1 MKTQAIQW
9 EKEISLITNPNI
21 VKAWLKAMLA
31 TYFLVMVIM
40 STIFIGTGEIE
51 SLPMVAG
58 IFAVTVAGLFLFGLL
73 VMLIVL
79 GNRYRVR
86 FSVSEE
92 GIVYESIDTKAN
104 TLARFTVVAGML
116 TGRPGA
122 AGAGLLA
129 ISQQQ
134 VKLKWSPVL
143 QVQNQPNRHTVIIRN
158 QWRDLIHLYCT
169 EENYADV
176 SALIQQYLM
185 SQSIK
190 ADQSIESNENI
201 KSPIPATL
209 LHTSLVI
216 LSCLALFA
224 LGDMTKLDIFVPIFI
239 LAFSL
244 ATVWLIPLFGW
255 VILPALGFVIIHTIL
270 HLGEMR
276 EYTLVSTYRYRGY
289 EALDGG
295 DWVLLTLALLG
306 IGYLAFMSW
315 RALKGKLVPVLMQD
329 NQ

>member
-1 MKTQAIQW
+1 
-9 EKEISLITNPNI
+9 
-21 VKAWLKAMLA
+21 MLA

-134 VKLKWSPVL
+134 VKLK
-143 QVQNQPNRHTVIIRN
+143 
-158 QWRDLIHLYCT
+158 
-169 EENYADV
+169 
-176 SALIQQYLM
+176 
-185 SQSIK
+185 
-190 ADQSIESNENI
+190 
-201 KSPIPATL
+201 
-209 LHTSLVI
+209 
-216 LSCLALFA
+216 
-224 LGDMTKLDIFVPIFI
+224 
-239 LAFSL
+239 
-244 ATVWLIPLFGW
+244 
-255 VILPALGFVIIHTIL
+255 
-270 HLGEMR
+270 
-276 EYTLVSTYRYRGY
+276 
-289 EALDGG
+289 
-295 DWVLLTLALLG
+295 
-306 IGYLAFMSW
+306 
-315 RALKGKLVPVLMQD
+315 
-329 NQ
+329 

>member
-134 VKLKWSPVL
+134 VKLK
-143 QVQNQPNRHTVIIRN
+143 
-158 QWRDLIHLYCT
+158 
-169 EENYADV
+169 
-176 SALIQQYLM
+176 
-185 SQSIK
+185 
-190 ADQSIESNENI
+190 
-201 KSPIPATL
+201 
-209 LHTSLVI
+209 
-216 LSCLALFA
+216 
-224 LGDMTKLDIFVPIFI
+224 
-239 LAFSL
+239 
-244 ATVWLIPLFGW
+244 
-255 VILPALGFVIIHTIL
+255 
-270 HLGEMR
+270 
-276 EYTLVSTYRYRGY
+276 
-289 EALDGG
+289 
-295 DWVLLTLALLG
+295 
-306 IGYLAFMSW
+306 
-315 RALKGKLVPVLMQD
+315 
-329 NQ
+329 